1 MPPSQTHVQLSSS
14 GSTRAT
20 AYGMSNKVISRG
32 DWTYVAWLDFVAE
45 IKARATN
52 RKTGEWTET
61 IHVGT
66 GVDNHSGPAITMDF
80 EGYLHILYG
89 PHHGP
94 FEYKRSTHPHDI
106 SEWSDPEPV
115 GELATYPS
123 LICGADDTLYL
134 AYRSSNPDSRKNRH
148 WRIHFHKKERG
159 KPWGVSKPLFDIGVP
174 DYGWFGNSLA
184 IDAEQNLHLAFN
196 TYNLHP
202 KGSPTYGYLRSN
214 DRGATWTNATGDLMD
229 TPVTREADCFILRDP
244 RANMWIKSNVVGPDQ
259 NPWFIC
265 IHIHKYPRTV
275 ELNHWTGAEWE
286 RTDLRPIL
294 NESFPDKEIVDA
306 SLTFDSAGKLFC
318 VVTAG
323 EPSVG
328 TDYWGHPSSELYLLT
343 STDRG
348 KSFAVEPLTDTDLT
362 RPAWIASIERPHSSQ
377 PIPGNPA
384 LIYTR
389 GGPGKG
395 CEGGPAT
402 EVFYMEL
409 TS

>member
-1 MPPSQTHVQLSSS
+1 MPRIQTHFQLSST

-20 AYGMSNKVISRG
+20 AYGMSNKVLTCG

-45 IKARATN
+45 IKTRAYN
-52 RKTGEWTET
+52 RQTGQWTET
-61 IHVGT
+61 AHVGT
-66 GVDNHSGPAITMDF
+66 GVDNHSGPAMTMDS
-80 EGYLHILYG
+80 EGYLHIIYG

-94 FEYKRSTHPHDI
+94 FEYKRSLRPHDI

-123 LICGADDTLYL
+123 LICGPDDTLYL
-134 AYRSSNPDSRKNRH
+134 AYRSSSDVRN
-148 WRIHFHKKERG
+148 WRIHFHKKHSG
-159 KPWGVSKPLFDIGVP
+159 KPWSVSKPLFDLGVP
-174 DYGWFGNSLA
+174 DYGWLGNSLA
-184 IDAEQNLHLAFN
+184 IDAEENIHMAFN

-202 KGSPTYGYLRSN
+202 KGSPAYGYLRST
-214 DRGATWTNATGDLMD
+214 DRGTTWTNARGDLMD
-229 TPVTREADCFILRDP
+229 SPVTREADCFILRDP

-259 NPWFIC
+259 NPWFIT
-265 IHIHKYPRTV
+265 IHVHRYPRTV
-275 ELNHWTGAEWE
+275 ELNHWDGSDWE

-294 NESFPDKEIVDA
+294 NQTFPDKEIVDA
-306 SLTFDSAGKLFC
+306 TLSFDSSGKLFC

-343 STDRG
+343 SDDLG
-348 KSFAVEPLTDTDLT
+348 KSFAVEQLTETDPA
-362 RPAWIASIERPHSSQ
+362 RPAWIASIERPHNHR
-377 PIPGNPA
+377 PIPGSPA

-389 GGPGKG
+389 GGPGEG

-402 EVFYMEL
+402 DVYFMVL
-409 TS
+409 ST